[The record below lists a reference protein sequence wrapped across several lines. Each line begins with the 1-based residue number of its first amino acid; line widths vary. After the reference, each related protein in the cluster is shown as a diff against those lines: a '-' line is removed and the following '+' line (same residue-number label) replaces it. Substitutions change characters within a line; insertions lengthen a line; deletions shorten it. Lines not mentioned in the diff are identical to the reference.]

1 MWQSLERTVEGTA
14 NDYNA
19 GYSRRGLARSGF
31 DRMLGWFPNT
41 RREWI
46 EFLIATLILWLL
58 MMVAVSELELI
69 AVPDQWR
76 LNLANNIFA
85 SA

>member
-1 MWQSLERTVEGTA
+1 
-14 NDYNA
+14 
-19 GYSRRGLARSGF
+19 
-31 DRMLGWFPNT
+31 MLGWFPNT